1 MTFRTPALRSLA
13 IVAVAASLAGC
24 SAATRLSEIG
34 EAPKMTPTGNP
45 TQQSGYR
52 PVSMPMPTPQIAQ
65 PAANSMWRPGAR
77 AFFKDQRAAEV
88 GDILTVQVKITD
100 KANLSN
106 STDRSRTSTESAGLP
121 AFFGYESALSK
132 ILPEAVSASSLL
144 SADSTSTSSGSG
156 QLQREESVEIQM
168 AAVVTQILPN
178 GLMAI
183 AGRQE
188 VRVNHELRE
197 LTVSGIIRPEDIT
210 SGNTITSEKI
220 AEARISYGG
229 RGTLSD
235 VQQPRYGQQVM
246 DVLMPW

>member
-1 MTFRTPALRSLA
+1 MTPRSFLLRSIA
-13 IVAVAASLAGC
+13 SVAVMASLSAC
-24 SAATRLSEIG
+24 TAATRLSEIG
-34 EAPKMTPTGNP
+34 DPPKMTPTASP
-45 TQQSGYR
+45 TQQAGYR
-52 PVSMPMPTPQIAQ
+52 PVSMPMPTPQVTQ

-77 AFFKDQRAAEV
+77 AFFKDQRATEV

-106 STDRSRTSTESAGLP
+106 STDRTRTASESAGLP
-121 AFFGYESALSK
+121 AFFGYEAALSK
-132 ILPEAVSASSLL
+132 ILPEAISNSDLL
-144 SADSTSTSSGSG
+144 SADSASSSSGSG
-156 QLQREESVEIQM
+156 AMEREETIQVQM

-188 VRVNHELRE
+188 VRVNSELRE
-197 LTVSGIIRPEDIT
+197 LTVSGVVRPEDIT
-210 SGNTITSEKI
+210 SSNTITSEKI

-246 DVLMPW
+246 DILMPW